1 MAKKK
6 AERPGYGKLLDA
18 WTAPDHAGDPI
29 GCLATSFTFD
39 PVFFEEECLS
49 RFLHL
54 ETDATEDGPAYL
66 IEREEKLSQIRCA
79 AALVD
84 QHHCR
89 GSRNLRW
96 NLLSA
101 RVTQAILHAKVSLL
115 VWANQIRL
123 IIASANLT
131 EDGYRRNQEV
141 FGVLDYRAD
150 GDAPLDVLQQ
160 TVPFLR
166 AALQSSEPRATKS
179 SAVVARCSGLLDL
192 VEQTVSDWKLEN
204 PASARQAL
212 RVFPL
217 FTGPGQSSALD
228 QLRAL
233 WPAGTPA
240 KWAHVLSPFF
250 DPPADANLPATEIWN
265 LLRKRGEPEVTYYV
279 TVDRTVSGKPP
290 FVQAPEA
297 LVRSVPPDRK
307 DGAVYFHELQLEANR
322 PLHAKGIYLHDDR
335 WIAYLMGSG
344 NFTRAGL
351 GLKGP
356 ANIEANLVFLADCQ
370 ADETLRKGLD
380 QAFPPATPLDLE
392 SEAVQWQPL
401 PNEEESADAEFAEL
415 PNAFGAAIYDR
426 NEQGAG
432 ILRLSITGTAAS
444 GWKIVT
450 EEDGFVTDEQQW
462 LATGE
467 PGEWVVPWEASRP
480 PSGLWVTWD
489 GKPQR
494 AWWPVNVV
502 GISVLPPP
510 DDLRDLPL
518 DVLISILTSARPLH
532 RVLAEYLKRRRT
544 SGGAEGAFELD
555 PHKRVDTSQFLL
567 QRTRRVSA
575 ALKALAS
582 RLARP
587 VATEESLQWRLRGP
601 VGVEAVA
608 KAILNDARA
617 NDCSAM
623 QSFLIA
629 ELALE
634 LSQIRPQTAMGALP
648 VKRVK
653 KEIAVLVGQ
662 LRERFGGG
670 ATDVPNNLAQYV
682 EDAFARA
689 AQ

>member
-1 MAKKK
+1 MVKKK
-6 AERPGYGKLLDA
+6 SERPGYGKLLDA

-54 ETDATEDGPAYL
+54 ETDAVEDGPAYL

-101 RVTQAILHAKVSLL
+101 RVKQAILHAKVSLL

-123 IIASANLT
+123 LIASANLT

-141 FGVLDYRAD
+141 FGVLDFRAH
-150 GDAPLDVLQQ
+150 GDAPLEVMQQ
-160 TVPFLR
+160 AVPFLR
-166 AALQSSEPRATKS
+166 EALRTSEPRATEP
-179 SAVVARCSGLLDL
+179 SAVVARCGGLLDL
-192 VEQTVSDWKLEN
+192 VEKMVSDWNLVDSG
-204 PASARQAL
+204 SARTAL
-212 RVFPL
+212 HVFPL
-217 FTGPGQSSALD
+217 FTGPGRSSALE
-228 QLRAL
+228 QLREL
-233 WPAGTPA
+233 WPSGTSA

-250 DPPADANLPATEIWN
+250 DPQADVNLPAAEIWS
-265 LLRKRGEPEVTYYV
+265 LLRKRGEPEVSYYV
-279 TVDRTVSGKPP
+279 TVDRSVPGKPP
-290 FVQAPEA
+290 FVHAPES
-297 LVRSVPPDRK
+297 LVHSVPTDRS
-307 DGAVYFHELQLEANR
+307 GGSVHFQELQLEANR
-322 PLHAKGIYLHDDR
+322 PLHAKGIYLNDDR

-370 ADETLRKGLD
+370 ADETLGKSLD
-380 QAFPPATPLDLE
+380 QAFPSAETLDLE
-392 SEAVQWQPL
+392 SETVQWQPL
-401 PNEEESADAEFAEL
+401 PNDDESPDSEFADL

-426 NEQGAG
+426 NEQGVS
-432 ILRLSITGTAAS
+432 ILRLSITGTVTP
-444 GWKIVT
+444 GWKIST
-450 EEDGFVTDEQQW
+450 EDDVFVTDEQGW
-462 LATGE
+462 LAAGATADF
-467 PGEWVVPWEASRP
+467 VVPWEACRP
-480 PSGLWVTWD
+480 PSGLWVEWD

-494 AWWPVNVV
+494 AWWPVNVA
-502 GISVLPPP
+502 GISVLPTPE
-510 DDLRDLPL
+510 DLRDLPL
-518 DVLISILTSARPLH
+518 EVLINILTSARPLH
-532 RVLAEYLKRRRT
+532 RVLADYLKRRRT
-544 SGGAEGAFELD
+544 SAGVGGGLVLD

-587 VATEESLQWRLRGP
+587 VATEESLHWRLRGP

-608 KAILNDARA
+608 KAILKDAVA
-617 NDCSAM
+617 NDCGAM

-634 LSQIRPQTAMGALP
+634 LSQVQPQTAIGALP
-648 VKRVK
+648 VRRVK
-653 KEIAVLVGQ
+653 QEITALVGQ

-670 ATDVPNNLAQYV
+670 TTNVPGNLSQYV
-682 EDAFARA
+682 EEAFAKATR
-689 AQ
+689 

>member
-18 WTAPDHAGDPI
+18 WMSPDHAGDPI

-54 ETDATEDGPAYL
+54 ETDAVEDGPAYL

-96 NLLSA
+96 HLLSA
-101 RVTQAILHAKVSLL
+101 RVKQAILHAKVSLL
-115 VWANQIRL
+115 VWSNQIRL
-123 IIASANLT
+123 ILASANLT

-141 FGVLDYRAD
+141 FGVLDYRVD
-150 GDAPLDVLQQ
+150 SHSPLNVLQQ

-166 AALQSSEPRATKS
+166 EALRTSEPRATEP
-179 SAVVARCSGLLDL
+179 SAVVARCDGLLDR
-192 VEQTVSDWKLEN
+192 VEKMVSDWKLVD
-204 PASARQAL
+204 SVTARKGL
-212 RVFPL
+212 RIFPL
-217 FTGPGQSSALD
+217 FTGPGRNSALE
-228 QLRAL
+228 QLQKL
-233 WPAGTPA
+233 WPSGAPA
-240 KWAHVLSPFF
+240 KSAHVLSPFF
-250 DPPADANLPATEIWN
+250 DPPADVNLPAAEIWS
-265 LLRKRGEPEVTYYV
+265 LLRKRDEPEVSYYV
-279 TVDRTVSGKPP
+279 TVDRNVQGKPP
-290 FVQAPEA
+290 FVYAPEA
-297 LVRSVPPDRK
+297 LVHSSPPDRIG
-307 DGAVYFHELQLEANR
+307 GAVYFQELQLEDNR

-335 WIAYLMGSG
+335 WIAYLLGSS

-380 QAFPPATPLDLE
+380 QAFPPAKPLDIG

-401 PNEEESADAEFAEL
+401 PNDDESSDAEFAEL

-426 NEQGAG
+426 DEQGRG
-432 ILRLSITGTAAS
+432 ILRLSITGAAKP

-450 EEDGFVTDEQQW
+450 EDNVIVADEQGW
-462 LATGE
+462 LTAGATAE
-467 PGEWVVPWEASRP
+467 LVVHWEATRP
-480 PSGLWVTWD
+480 PSGLWLEWD
-489 GKPQR
+489 GKLQR

-532 RVLAEYLKRRRT
+532 RVLADYLKRRRG
-544 SGGAEGAFELD
+544 SRGEGEELVLD

-587 VATEESLQWRLRGP
+587 VSTEESLQWRLRGP

-608 KAILNDARA
+608 KAILKDAID
-617 NDCSAM
+617 NECGAM

-634 LSQIRPQTAMGALP
+634 LSQVRPQTAIGALP
-648 VKRVK
+648 VRRVK
-653 KEIAVLVGQ
+653 QEIAAVIGELC
-662 LRERFGGG
+662 ERFGNG
-670 ATDVPNNLAQYV
+670 AVDLPNNLSQYV
-682 EDAFARA
+682 EAAFAKA